1 MFARVYVILWIVWW
15 CMLMSKYVNMSM
27 LIRFKVLMCISINLM
42 WLRKKNIKEKI
53 MSFIQSFIPDC
64 NPLSILLVD
73 LSYWNLYQWIRAH
86 SYCWAGLSPP
96 VSSLWGWCSSNTF
109 SWLPQVTQ
117 VLESYLTNI
126 YLMYKYVCYGFSLHA
141 CNYNTPYW
149 SQTIIVQ
156 TVRLSNIRAIS
167 YKWVKASES

>member
-1 MFARVYVILWIVWW
+1 
-15 CMLMSKYVNMSM
+15 MLYCELFGGLCRWVNMSM

-53 MSFIQSFIPDC
+53 MSFIQHFILDC

-73 LSYWNLYQWIRAH
+73 LWCWNLYQWVRAH

-117 VLESYLTNI
+117 VLESYFTNI
-126 YLMYKYVCYGFSLHA
+126 CLMYRLIHKVNMYVMAFPCMHV
-141 CNYNTPYW
+141 
-149 SQTIIVQ
+149 II
-156 TVRLSNIRAIS
+156 THHTGVRQ
-167 YKWVKASES
+167 